1 MELSRNYFKFESMKK
16 TINILLFIFA
26 FAAIAYASD
35 SILKNFTAES
45 GGDFVTLRWTTE
57 NESGIRQFEIE
68 RSSSDQVYKKIE
80 TKLASGK
87 ASSYSYIDEE
97 AFMKQGSGNDE
108 LTSKNVYSYR
118 LKLVYKDNNTTY
130 SDEAYVMHKPSS
142 FRRTWGMIKE
152 MFR

>member
-1 MELSRNYFKFESMKK
+1 MKK
-16 TINILLFIFA
+16 TISILLLIFA
-26 FAAIAYASD
+26 FAVIAFASD

-45 GGDFVTLRWTTE
+45 GGDFVTVRWATE
-57 NESGIRQFEIE
+57 NESEIKQFEIE
-68 RSSSDQVYKKIE
+68 RSSSDQTFKKIE
-80 TKLASGK
+80 TKLANGK

-97 AFMKQGSGNDE
+97 AFMKRDGGGTE
-108 LTSKNVYSYR
+108 IKSKNVYSYR
-118 LKLVYKDNNTTY
+118 LKLVYKDNNISY